1 MTKVVCLSGGI
12 GGAKLALG
20 LSKLT
25 AAKQLTVIANTGD
38 DIELL
43 GLRICPDVD
52 TLLYTLSDRVNP
64 ETGWGLAGDTFHC
77 LKQLSA
83 YGWDAWFGLG
93 DADFATHLWRT
104 NMLRRGI
111 SLSDVTGRLARR
123 LGVKPRVLPASEHFA
138 PTMIVT
144 AEGRRLHLQEYLVG
158 LSCRPVVQ
166 EVTYS
171 NVERTRPGKGVL
183 DALANADCI
192 LIAPSN
198 PLISIGPIL
207 AVPGIREVLTA
218 RRAKCIAVSP
228 IVNGKAL
235 KGPLAKMMAE
245 LGMAVCPTTVARLY
259 SDVVGCFVLDEAD
272 RDQLPKISEQGMRA
286 VALPT
291 VMRTLDDK
299 IRLARGLL
307 EICSPAEEPM

>member
-20 LSKLT
+20 LSKVL
-25 AAKQLTVIANTGD
+25 APKQLTVIANTGD

-64 ETGWGLAGDTFHC
+64 ETGWGVAGDTFQC
-77 LKQLSA
+77 LKQLGA
-83 YGWDAWFGLG
+83 YGWDAWFALG
-93 DADFATHLWRT
+93 DVDLATHLWRT

-123 LGVKPRVLPASEHFA
+123 LGVKLRILPASEHFA

-144 AEGRRLHLQEYLVG
+144 TEGRRLHLQEYLVG
-158 LSCRPVVQ
+158 LNCRPVVR

-171 NVERTRPGKGVL
+171 NVERARPGKGVL
-183 DALANADCI
+183 DALANADLI
-192 LIAPSN
+192 IIAPSN

-218 RRAKCIAVSP
+218 RRAKCLAVSP
-228 IVNGKAL
+228 IVVGKAL
-235 KGPLAKMMAE
+235 KGPLAKMMIE
-245 LGMAVCPTTVARLY
+245 LGMPVCAATVAQLY
-259 SDVVGCFVLDEAD
+259 CDVAGCLVLDEAD
-272 RDQLPKISEQGMRA
+272 RDQIPQIDAQGIRA

-291 VMRTLDDK
+291 VMKTLEDK
-299 IRLARGLL
+299 IELARGLL
-307 EICSPAEEPM
+307 EISPPGEELT